1 MFFCLS
7 FYVYINSTVLVDKI
21 LKLKPKL
28 NEKILAMTSIIY
40 TFFESPEIFVD
51 LVQTNLDS
59 SPSSSQDSSQSR
71 SKNKNPFNL
80 YKCKTCGKKI
90 KAQSGVTSNLIAH
103 INTQRHEAI
112 KKEYDECKLKQ
123 GLFLFSYL
131 FLF

>member
-1 MFFCLS
+1 
-7 FYVYINSTVLVDKI
+7 
-21 LKLKPKL
+21 
-28 NEKILAMTSIIY
+28 MTSIIY

-90 KAQSGVTSNLIAH
+90 KVQSGVTSNLIAH

-112 KKEYDECKLKQ
+112 KKEYDEWKLKQ